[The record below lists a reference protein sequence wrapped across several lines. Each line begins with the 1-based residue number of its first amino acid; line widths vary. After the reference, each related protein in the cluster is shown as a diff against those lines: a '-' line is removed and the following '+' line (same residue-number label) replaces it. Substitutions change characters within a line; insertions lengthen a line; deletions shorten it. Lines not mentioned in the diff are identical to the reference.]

1 MASTP
6 VPAHKAPMRDQQQEL
21 QAQLAAFQLG
31 DAGRA
36 ARAPIASRAPLAL
49 PDPPSS
55 LPPMTSDGPQA
66 GFSFGT
72 CPSQVLGTPRAEL
85 GPFEYPAA
93 GADAGENSG
102 AHSAMVAVPSPS
114 HSARSSFSSQRAAL
128 PLGETHRRG
137 SIIARP
143 TVSDRMHDG
152 GAPYA
157 VAVPEYRRSSTT
169 GNIHSLPAT
178 GSRPS
183 ILHSTTIPSA
193 TVPLAV
199 APVPVSPT
207 SATGGTG
214 PRPPPSSTT
223 PPVTPSGALYSP
235 MLASRRG
242 SLMFQPKTIPAPIP
256 PSLLARRSSIPA
268 SQLYAGLP
276 IDQLPPPPA
285 DALLQLQLQRKRAS
299 VSSYPAPPG
308 FTTTTHALY
317 QRRASMVS
325 DGGESSGTST
335 HTVMGDPAGVAFA
348 LGDNQGRRASMRYG
362 DAKGVAESSD
372 LGRRR
377 MSLPHTHALHAVQP
391 LASSRLAGGGADDS
405 PRRRGSLVPV
415 SDTDREA
422 EPSRQTQS
430 ATSSPRSRASRLASA
445 DRRSAGRTS
454 VDRSRTSF
462 TSSLSSSEESAE
474 EDLAGAA
481 AGSAEDEGTTSE
493 IESLPTPGSVAAAS
507 VPPGGPFVGFSDPW
521 AKATDSTRERTSV
534 APAQVWGGDSTA
546 EWAEAQRR
554 QNRVSARG
562 RPSLETI
569 PSDSTTRGADDA

>member
-1 MASTP
+1 
-6 VPAHKAPMRDQQQEL
+6 MRDQQQEL
-21 QAQLAAFQLG
+21 QAQLASFQLG

-36 ARAPIASRAPLAL
+36 SRAPLTSRRPLSL
-49 PDPPSS
+49 PDPPAS
-55 LPPMTSDGPQA
+55 LPQMAADGPQA

-85 GPFEYPAA
+85 GPFEYPVASDTADNAA
-93 GADAGENSG
+93 PT
-102 AHSAMVAVPSPS
+102 AMFAAPSPS
-114 HSARSSFSSQRAAL
+114 HSARSSFSSQRATL

-143 TVSDRMHDG
+143 TAADRMHDG
-152 GAPYA
+152 GAPFA

-169 GNIHSLPAT
+169 GNIHSLPTT

-207 SATGGTG
+207 SAASLAG
-214 PRPPPSSTT
+214 PRPPSSTT
-223 PPVTPSGALYSP
+223 PPITPSGALYSP

-242 SLMFQPKTIPAPIP
+242 SLMFQPKTVPAPIP

-276 IDQLPPPPA
+276 IDQLPPPSTE
-285 DALLQLQLQRKRAS
+285 ALLHLQRKRAS

-317 QRRASMVS
+317 QRRTSMASE
-325 DGGESSGTST
+325 GGESSGTST
-335 HTVMGDPAGVAFA
+335 HTVMGDPAG
-348 LGDNQGRRASMRYG
+348 DNHGRRASMRYG

-372 LGRRR
+372 LARRR

-391 LASSRLAGGGADDS
+391 MSAGRPLRTADS
-405 PRRRGSLVPV
+405 PRRRSSLAPANDNDHEADVERQ
-415 SDTDREA
+415 DR
-422 EPSRQTQS
+422 S
-430 ATSSPRSRASRLASA
+430 AANSPRSRASRLATA
-445 DRRSAGRTS
+445 DRRAAGRS
-454 VDRSRTSF
+454 SEDRGRVSF

-474 EDLAGAA
+474 EDLAGPAI
-481 AGSAEDEGTTSE
+481 GSAEDEGTTSE
-493 IESLPTPGSVAAAS
+493 IESLPTPGSVSAAA
-507 VPPGGPFVGFSDPW
+507 PPSGPFVGFSDPW
-521 AKATDSTRERTSV
+521 AKSTDSTRGTTAS
-534 APAQVWGGDSTA
+534 PALVWGGDSTA

-569 PSDSTTRGADDA
+569 PSDSTTRAPDDA